1 MLPLAMTEA
10 KAHFAFRK
18 APAWL
23 GFAVLSAALAMPCVA
38 RADEDNPNDE
48 EPRAASGNPSAKHH
62 FDEALAH
69 YREGHYRAAIAE
81 LKAALTFDPTSK
93 DLVYN
98 LALVHEKLGELD
110 LAIVAL
116 ERYAELETDQ
126 KELARARLAK
136 VRMQGARA
144 ELSAPVVVP
153 SRVPIP
159 PVAVPINERRTN
171 PWLVATT
178 VVAATGG
185 VLGVVFGVRA
195 LVLAPGDS
203 TATGPATSIDDVRDQ
218 QRRADVSA
226 RVADVSFG
234 VGLVS
239 GVLAAVLWSRDQP
252 KLAPAATGTSTLGV
266 RWRTTF

>member
-1 MLPLAMTEA
+1 MSPP
-10 KAHFAFRK
+10 KAQFALCR

-23 GFAVLSAALAMPCVA
+23 GLGVLWAALSMTGTS
-38 RADEDNPNDE
+38 RADDSNPNDE
-48 EPRAASGNPSAKHH
+48 EPRAASGGASAKHH

-93 DLVYN
+93 DLIYN

-110 LAIVAL
+110 QAIAAL
-116 ERYAELETDQ
+116 ERYAELETDP
-126 KELARARLAK
+126 KELARARQAK
-136 VRMQGARA
+136 TRMQGARA

-171 PWLVATT
+171 PWLVAST

-195 LVLAPGDS
+195 LVLAPGESAS
-203 TATGPATSIDDVRDQ
+203 TNASTNIDDLHDQ
-218 QRRADVSA
+218 QNRAAFSA

-234 VGLVS
+234 VGVVS
-239 GVLAAVLWSRDQP
+239 GIFAAILWTREQP
-252 KLAPAATGTSTLGV
+252 KLAPTTTGPSSLGL

>member
-1 MLPLAMTEA
+1 MLASAMVEA
-10 KAHFAFRK
+10 KAHFASRK
-18 APAWL
+18 ASAWL
-23 GFAVLSAALAMPCVA
+23 GFAVLSSALALPSA
-38 RADEDNPNDE
+38 AHADDASPNDE

-62 FDEALAH
+62 FDEALSH
-69 YREGHYRAAIAE
+69 YREGRYRAAIAE

-110 LAIVAL
+110 LAIAAL
-116 ERYAELETDQ
+116 ERYAELERDP

-153 SRVPIP
+153 SRIPIP
-159 PVAVPINERRTN
+159 PVAVPINDRHTN

-185 VLGVVFGVRA
+185 VLGVIFGVRA
-195 LVLAPGDS
+195 LALAPGDS
-203 TATGPATSIDDVRDQ
+203 ATTNASTSIDDLHDQ
-218 QRRADVSA
+218 QRRADISA

-239 GVLAAVLWSRDQP
+239 GVVAAFLWSRDQP
-252 KLAPAATGTSTLGV
+252 KLAPAAAGPSTLGV